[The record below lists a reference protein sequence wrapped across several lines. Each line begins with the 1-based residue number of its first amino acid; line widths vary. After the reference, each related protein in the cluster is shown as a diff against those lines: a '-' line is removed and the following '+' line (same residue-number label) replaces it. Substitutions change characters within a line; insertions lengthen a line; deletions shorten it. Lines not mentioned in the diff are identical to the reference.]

1 MRPAEFMVW
10 CDSNTEAKKIKNK
23 KPGHRSAPH
32 AGESG
37 GLFRLI
43 GAYVAFA
50 SFVYHSLAALV
61 IAFTEPFGH
70 ACVTKTKEIPENG
83 NHKKTYAL
91 KSQSLS
97 TSGSAGRRNGW
108 ARLPA
113 STSPTSSKTIPQWSR
128 GAAAHQCRLRK
139 IRSPDRYGQSQ
150 PPGYVSY
157 LRQRFCWKA
166 VSPDGPFLPS
176 WYTND
181 FKVI

>member
-1 MRPAEFMVW
+1 MKKLQKLDFSKFQFCPARGDIFKMRPAEFMVW

-113 STSPTSSKTIPQWSR
+113 STSPTSSKTKTAWR
-128 GAAAHQCRLRK
+128 H
-139 IRSPDRYGQSQ
+139 
-150 PPGYVSY
+150 PPVG
-157 LRQRFCWKA
+157 RHAFNCWE
-166 VSPDGPFLPS
+166 
-176 WYTND
+176 
-181 FKVI
+181 